1 MTRWPW
7 FLWWRVNLVWAC
19 SVCSGHYNKRVWAP
33 SRKGSS
39 TRISYQTS
47 DNFDGEKLIMKKVY
61 FWNDMKASSFLVV
74 FFCLKLKMTLE
85 FWSLF
90 IKMQHFMNIASNI
103 KWSYD
108 LGGEEKTFSI
118 LTAGGEVA
126 TTIAVASQK
135 NLHHTWDTHH
145 QINRWRIFDLNDNI
159 AAVHILAF

>member
-47 DNFDGEKLIMKKVY
+47 DNFDGEKLIMKKEY

-74 FFCLKLKMTLE
+74 FFLPEAQNDFRILKFVHQNATFYEYCIKYKMKLRSGWRGE
-85 FWSLF
+85 NF
-90 IKMQHFMNIASNI
+90 QHFDGGRWGGHYHCSCFAKKPPSYMRCPPKDKPMTNI
-103 KWSYD
+103 
-108 LGGEEKTFSI
+108 GFE
-118 LTAGGEVA
+118 
-126 TTIAVASQK
+126 
-135 NLHHTWDTHH
+135 
-145 QINRWRIFDLNDNI
+145 R
-159 AAVHILAF
+159 